1 MPADAAKGRAG
12 YTAYD
17 TNSTTNSATQE
28 LADSDTGTG
37 GGVAGSLAQ
46 GPSVG
51 PSVIK
56 DGQVSLEVDRDGL
69 QDATRDAISIAGRF
83 GGFVLSTSSQ
93 DSSHS
98 SSTVVVRVPAQ
109 RFEAALA
116 ALEGLGKVKTESIS
130 GQDVS
135 QEFIDL
141 DARLRNLRAQEAVM
155 LRLMDDSTTISES
168 IRVQSELQGITLEIE
183 RLTGRLRYLRDLT
196 DMGTISV
203 SMTEIGAPTAK
214 PATGV
219 LAKAWRQAAEI
230 ALSVVAAVIVG
241 AGALA
246 PVGIILAIAFLA
258 FRALRPR
265 LSS

>member
-17 TNSTTNSATQE
+17 TNSATQE
-28 LADSDTGTG
+28 VADSDTGTG
-37 GGVAGSLAQ
+37 GGVAGTLAQ
-46 GPSVG
+46 GPTVG

-93 DSSHS
+93 DSRHS

-141 DARLRNLRAQEAVM
+141 EARLRNLRAQETVM

-203 SMTEIGAPTAK
+203 SMTEIGAPAAK

-246 PVGIILAIAFLA
+246 PVGVILAIAFLA